1 MAQSFVDILGV
12 ERVGVDDSFFALG
25 GDSIMSIQL
34 VTRARAAGWVFS
46 AREVFERK
54 TVAGLAQVAVRDTAA
69 AVAVAEELPGGGV
82 GPIPLTPIMRWLLE
96 QTEPGSGF
104 GRFSQSLLLGLP
116 AGIDRQTLTS
126 TVQAVLDRHDMLRA
140 RLHPA
145 VDGGWAWEVLPV
157 GVVRAD
163 DIIHRVVT
171 EPRANSEE
179 FRSLAAAE
187 LDAAADRLDPDAGIV
202 VQVVWFDPADAAV
215 AGRVLVVVHHSA
227 VDGVSWRV
235 LVPDLAVAWARIA
248 ADQPPDLPPVG
259 TSMRRW
265 AHGLVEEA
273 HCPRRAA
280 ELESWQAMVVE
291 NDPVIGS
298 RPLDPAVD
306 VAATAGTVE
315 VEVSP
320 EVTAAL
326 LTDVPAAF
334 HGSVADGLLAAL
346 AVAVTKWRREHLHE
360 TETGGSGAV
369 LAQMLIGV
377 EGHGREDGA
386 VVGADLTR
394 TVGWFTTRYP
404 MRLDISSV
412 DLDDAGAG
420 GSALGVAVK
429 SVKEQLLAVADHGIG
444 YGLLRYLNEDTGP
457 ILAALPAPQI
467 GFNYLGRVTVGTQED
482 RQAIGWIPVDDGG
495 RWDTEL
501 AGARNPD
508 MPMPAVLD
516 INAHTL
522 DDGNRSRLRASW
534 SYPVGIL
541 TSTQVREIADSWSRV
556 LTALATHTRGAGA
569 GSRVGLGGRT
579 PSDLDLVRL
588 GQSEIERLEDRYPML
603 SDAWPLT
610 PLQAGL
616 LFHATISEESV
627 DAYMVQLVLELGG
640 QLDPARLRRAGQ
652 TVLDRHP
659 NLRASFITDTD
670 TGPVQVITDNLEA
683 PWSELD
689 LSGLDED
696 ARDREWD
703 RLMAADRVTRFDPAH
718 APLLRWML
726 VTIAPD
732 HHRLVLT
739 NHHLLLD
746 GWSTPL
752 LLKELLVAYATD
764 SDTTILPAVHP
775 YRNFLAWM
783 AGQDRAAALEVWA
796 RVFDGTDEPTLVAA
810 IDPGRRYTESRD
822 VLGELT
828 EQQTATLTDLAK
840 SRGITLN
847 TVVQMAWAIVLGE
860 LTSREDV
867 TFGSTVSGRPP
878 QLAGIES
885 MIGLFVNT
893 LPVRVRLDSSES
905 LGGLLDRIQSEQ
917 TMLLDHHHVGLT
929 DIERVAGPGA
939 VFDTMTVFESYP
951 VDRGGLTTDTDIA
964 GMRLLGVAGTD
975 AAHYPLGVVA
985 HVDTRLHLRIK
996 YLPEFFDPDTMD
1008 STLQRVLRVIG
1019 YLTDDPDLPLA
1030 RLNLLSAA
1038 EYRELTSVSGVAA
1051 MPGRVLH
1058 ELLAAAVRTDPAAV
1072 AVVCE
1077 DQRWTYRELD
1087 TESNRLARL
1096 LIGRGAGPETSVAV
1110 GLPRSVESV
1119 LATWAI
1125 AKTGAAFVPV
1135 DPTYPIGRIE
1145 HMLTDSGV
1153 EVGITLSEWRDQL
1166 PGSVQWLI
1174 LDESEV
1180 EAEVAALPAVSMT
1193 DAERTRPVRVDHA
1206 AYVIYTSGSTGAPK
1220 GVVVSHRGLANL
1232 MAEQCSRFGIEP
1244 GARVLNAAS
1253 PSFDAAVLE
1262 HLWALTSG
1270 GQLVIAPPTIYGGAE
1285 LAQILLREKVTH
1297 AALTPAA
1304 LGTVD
1309 PTGLDDLR
1317 TVVVG
1322 GEAPPP
1328 ELVSRWAPGRRL
1340 FNTYGPA
1347 EATIQTDVSAPM
1359 VAGGTV
1365 TIGRPIRG
1373 VGQVV
1378 LDARLQ
1384 PVPVGVVGELYLAGP
1399 GLARGYRNRIGL
1411 TASRFVA
1418 DPFEGFGQ
1426 RMYRTG
1432 DLVRWLRLPRGGL
1445 TLDYVGRADFQV
1457 KVRGFRIELGEI
1469 ESALLAC
1476 GGVARAAATVR
1487 RGRTT
1492 SDRLI
1497 GYVVPVPGVDL
1508 DTAAVLADA
1517 AERLAPHMV
1526 PATVMVL
1533 DTLPM
1538 TANGKLDRAALPE
1551 PDFTTARAE
1560 FRAPVGEVETELAK
1574 LFAEVLGLDEVGV
1587 EDSFFALGG
1596 DSIMSIQLVTRARA
1610 AGLVFS
1616 AREVFER
1623 KTVADLAQ
1631 IAVRDSTAATPLPE
1645 ELPGG
1650 GVGPIPMTP
1659 IAAWMFERGGGFD
1672 RFCQWTM
1679 LTLPADI
1686 DSAGIAA
1693 TVQAVIDHHDMLR
1706 ARLEPDP
1713 THAAGWAVQVQPIAA
1728 SAAALIRHVSVDAAP
1743 GTAAFAELVAAEAN
1757 AAAERLDPAAGVM
1770 LQLVWLDWAEQP
1782 GRLLVVAHHLVI
1794 DGVSWRI
1801 LIPDLAIAWAQ
1812 ISSGQTPQLAPVGT
1826 SMRRWA
1832 HGLNTAAENVDEL
1845 DWWQL
1850 TLGAADP
1857 PIGARDIDP
1866 AADVQATV
1874 ATVEV
1879 ALPTA
1884 VTRAVLTTLPA
1895 AFHGNVDDAL
1905 IAGLALAL
1913 TRWRQRR
1920 GCAVTDTLLTFES
1933 HGRHDTVLPGADLTR
1948 TVGWFTTTYP
1958 VRLDLSDIDVDDAFA
1973 AGSAA
1978 GAVIKSVKEQL
1989 RQVPGHGIGYGLLR
2003 YLNADTA
2010 RVLGAL
2016 PTPQVSFN
2024 YLGRFDTIPANVR
2037 DSGWMP
2043 AGDDTD
2049 GGGVQNPDAPLAA
2062 VLGINAVTM
2071 ETSDGPILTATW
2083 DYPSELLTSAD
2094 VTDLAGLWLDAV
2106 TALADHASE
2115 PGVGGL
2121 TPSDVSLVDLDQDAI
2136 DQLEARHPTLDD
2148 IWPLT
2153 PLQTGLLFHAQLA
2166 DESLDAYIVQ
2176 LCAELGGHVDADRL
2190 RRAAQAILTRH
2201 PNLRTAFVRDSAG
2214 RPVQVVHQHVDIPFT
2229 QIDVTEHGDSAA
2241 VVEQLM
2247 DTDRRIRF
2255 DVTAAPLLRLTL
2267 ISTGPQ
2273 RYRLLLSMHHILI
2286 DGWSTPLLVREL
2298 LTLYASDSDPAALT
2312 RVRPYRDY
2320 LMWLNAQDQDAAE
2333 IAWARA
2339 LDGVTEPT
2347 LMAPADRG
2355 RQHRTAAREVQ
2366 LPLSE
2371 HHTAALVM
2379 VAHQQEITLN
2389 TLIQAVWAIV
2399 LATETARDDVVFGT
2413 TVSGRPPQIPGIE
2426 SMIGLFVNT
2435 VPVRVRLD
2443 HRESLAQLLRR
2454 IQAGQAALLDHHHLG
2469 LTQIQRVAGPGAM
2482 FDTVTVFESYPVDR
2496 AGLSKDTDIA
2506 GMHVLDMHGRDAAH
2520 YPLGLIIEHDT
2531 QLRLTFKYLPE
2542 LFTQHRID
2550 AIADRVARVLDS
2562 ITTDIDLPL
2571 ARLQLLS
2578 SVERATLVPARGRP
2592 GEVASVLPHMLTTAM
2607 MPDSEAVVCDLERLS
2622 YRELDEITNRWARV
2636 LIDAG
2641 IGPESLVAVALPRSI
2656 DAVIA
2661 VWAIAKAGGAF
2672 VQIDPTHPHDRITSI
2687 LTDSGASVG
2696 LTHQT
2701 YRNRLP
2707 DTISWTD
2714 LNSLSFTATSAAA
2727 DPAAITDSE
2736 RMVPLEPQHPAYLI
2750 YTSGSTGTPK
2760 GVMITH
2766 AGLAN
2771 LAAETRERFGL
2782 TPTSRM
2788 LAAASP
2794 SFDVSILELI
2804 SAIAAG
2810 ATLVLAPASVLGGT
2824 ELAELINAEHVSH
2837 AALTPSVLASMRP
2850 NEVDTLDTLILGG
2863 EICPPE
2869 LAHRWTPG
2877 RTVINT
2883 YGASET
2889 TIMSCATTPL
2899 RTATDNPMPIGGP
2912 LRGFTAVVLDR
2923 GLRPV
2928 PPGVAGEL
2936 YVSGPGL
2943 ARCYHKQPTTT
2954 AAHFV
2959 PDPYGPAGTIM
2970 YRTGDLVT
2978 WVADQT
2984 LQYNGRSDQQIKI
2997 HGQRIE
3003 PGEIEST
3010 LRRHPDI
3017 VNAAVTVHTPP
3028 NGTDQLVG
3036 YVVLGPDSSPDT
3048 SALTTFLATRL
3059 PAHMIPTTILI
3070 LDRIPLTPTGKIDR
3084 NALPVPNRRRSRFRA
3099 PSTPLEV
3106 TVCEAF
3112 TQTLDIE
3119 RVGVDDEFFTLG
3131 GNSLAAAQLVARLQ
3145 EATGASLPVQW
3156 IFTDPTPQA
3165 LARRI
3170 DTRLRGLDEQDSND
3184 ALSVL
3189 LPLRATGSGQPLFCV
3204 HPAIGLAWGFS
3215 GLLPHL
3221 EPDRPVYG
3229 LQSPAM
3235 TEPTARFDT
3244 LDQLADRY
3252 VQEIRSVQPH
3262 GPYHLLGYSLG
3273 GTIAHAIAVHLRRDG
3288 DSVATLAM
3296 MDTRVVTTSSV
3307 RAPTPSIGQMLAE
3320 FGGLAVPPDPAD
3332 LPVEAAADL
3341 LRRQGGLFTA
3351 VTTEHLEILHRDYT
3365 RLVELTLNHRPG
3377 LFDGDLIYFS
3387 ADAGRTGNGLSPA
3400 RAWNDHITGRI
3411 TDHHIPGRHERM
3423 TDPDALHAIG
3433 LVLTAHFRRTLTT
3446 GLETPTKT

>member
-1 MAQSFVDILGV
+1 M
-12 ERVGVDDSFFALG
+12 
-25 GDSIMSIQL
+25 
-34 VTRARAAGWVFS
+34 
-46 AREVFERK
+46 
-54 TVAGLAQVAVRDTAA
+54 
-69 AVAVAEELPGGGV
+69 
-82 GPIPLTPIMRWLLE
+82 
-96 QTEPGSGF
+96 
-104 GRFSQSLLLGLP
+104 
-116 AGIDRQTLTS
+116 
-126 TVQAVLDRHDMLRA
+126 
-140 RLHPA
+140 
-145 VDGGWAWEVLPV
+145 
-157 GVVRAD
+157 
-163 DIIHRVVT
+163 
-171 EPRANSEE
+171 
-179 FRSLAAAE
+179 
-187 LDAAADRLDPDAGIV
+187 
-202 VQVVWFDPADAAV
+202 
-215 AGRVLVVVHHSA
+215 
-227 VDGVSWRV
+227 
-235 LVPDLAVAWARIA
+235 
-248 ADQPPDLPPVG
+248 
-259 TSMRRW
+259 
-265 AHGLVEEA
+265 
-273 HCPRRAA
+273 
-280 ELESWQAMVVE
+280 
-291 NDPVIGS
+291 
-298 RPLDPAVD
+298 
-306 VAATAGTVE
+306 
-315 VEVSP
+315 
-320 EVTAAL
+320 
-326 LTDVPAAF
+326 
-334 HGSVADGLLAAL
+334 
-346 AVAVTKWRREHLHE
+346 
-360 TETGGSGAV
+360 
-369 LAQMLIGV
+369 
-377 EGHGREDGA
+377 
-386 VVGADLTR
+386 
-394 TVGWFTTRYP
+394 
-404 MRLDISSV
+404 
-412 DLDDAGAG
+412 
-420 GSALGVAVK
+420 
-429 SVKEQLLAVADHGIG
+429 
-444 YGLLRYLNEDTGP
+444 
-457 ILAALPAPQI
+457 
-467 GFNYLGRVTVGTQED
+467 
-482 RQAIGWIPVDDGG
+482 
-495 RWDTEL
+495 
-501 AGARNPD
+501 
-508 MPMPAVLD
+508 
-516 INAHTL
+516 
-522 DDGNRSRLRASW
+522 
-534 SYPVGIL
+534 
-541 TSTQVREIADSWSRV
+541 
-556 LTALATHTRGAGA
+556 
-569 GSRVGLGGRT
+569 
-579 PSDLDLVRL
+579 
-588 GQSEIERLEDRYPML
+588 
-603 SDAWPLT
+603 
-610 PLQAGL
+610 
-616 LFHATISEESV
+616 
-627 DAYMVQLVLELGG
+627 
-640 QLDPARLRRAGQ
+640 
-652 TVLDRHP
+652 
-659 NLRASFITDTD
+659 
-670 TGPVQVITDNLEA
+670 
-683 PWSELD
+683 
-689 LSGLDED
+689 
-696 ARDREWD
+696 
-703 RLMAADRVTRFDPAH
+703 
-718 APLLRWML
+718 
-726 VTIAPD
+726 
-732 HHRLVLT
+732 
-739 NHHLLLD
+739 
-746 GWSTPL
+746 
-752 LLKELLVAYATD
+752 
-764 SDTTILPAVHP
+764 
-775 YRNFLAWM
+775 
-783 AGQDRAAALEVWA
+783 
-796 RVFDGTDEPTLVAA
+796 
-810 IDPGRRYTESRD
+810 
-822 VLGELT
+822 
-828 EQQTATLTDLAK
+828 
-840 SRGITLN
+840 
-847 TVVQMAWAIVLGE
+847 
-860 LTSREDV
+860 
-867 TFGSTVSGRPP
+867 
-878 QLAGIES
+878 
-885 MIGLFVNT
+885 
-893 LPVRVRLDSSES
+893 
-905 LGGLLDRIQSEQ
+905 
-917 TMLLDHHHVGLT
+917 
-929 DIERVAGPGA
+929 
-939 VFDTMTVFESYP
+939 
-951 VDRGGLTTDTDIA
+951 
-964 GMRLLGVAGTD
+964 
-975 AAHYPLGVVA
+975 
-985 HVDTRLHLRIK
+985 
-996 YLPEFFDPDTMD
+996 
-1008 STLQRVLRVIG
+1008 
-1019 YLTDDPDLPLA
+1019 
-1030 RLNLLSAA
+1030 
-1038 EYRELTSVSGVAA
+1038 
-1051 MPGRVLH
+1051 
-1058 ELLAAAVRTDPAAV
+1058 
-1072 AVVCE
+1072 
-1077 DQRWTYRELD
+1077 
-1087 TESNRLARL
+1087 
-1096 LIGRGAGPETSVAV
+1096 
-1110 GLPRSVESV
+1110 
-1119 LATWAI
+1119 
-1125 AKTGAAFVPV
+1125 AKTGAAFVPI
-1135 DPTYPIGRIE
+1135 DPNYPTGRIE
-1145 HMLTDSGV
+1145 HMLTDSGA
-1153 EVGITLSEWRDQL
+1153 EVGITLSQWRDRL
-1166 PGSVQWLI
+1166 PGSVQWLV
-1174 LDESEV
+1174 LDKPEV
-1180 EAEVAALPAVSMT
+1180 EAEVATLPPTSVT

-1206 AYVIYTSGSTGAPK
+1206 AYVIYTSGSTGVPK

-1232 MAEQCSRFGIEP
+1232 MAEQCSRFDVEP

-1270 GQLVIAPPTIYGGAE
+1270 GRLVIAPPTIYGGAE
-1285 LAQILLREKVTH
+1285 LAQILLRERVTH

-1322 GEAPPP
+1322 GEAPAP

-1359 VAGGTV
+1359 VAGEAV

-1399 GLARGYRNRIGL
+1399 GLARGYRNRMGL

-1418 DPFEGFGQ
+1418 DPFAGPGQ
-1426 RMYRTG
+1426 RMYRSG
-1432 DLVRWLRLPRGGL
+1432 DLVRWLRLPHGGL

-1476 GGVARAAATVR
+1476 AGVARAAATVR

-1497 GYVVPVPGVDL
+1497 GYVVPVPGADL
-1508 DTAAVLADA
+1508 DTAGVLADA

-1551 PDFTTARAE
+1551 PDFTTTRTE
-1560 FRAPVGEVETELAK
+1560 FRAPVGDVETELAK

-1623 KTVADLAQ
+1623 RTVADLAQ

-1659 IAAWMFERGGGFD
+1659 IVAWMFERGGGFD

-1686 DSAGIAA
+1686 DSTGIAA

-1706 ARLEPDP
+1706 ARLEQDP
-1713 THAAGWAVQVQPIAA
+1713 THTSGWAVQVQPIAV

-1743 GTAAFAELVAAEAN
+1743 GTAAFAELAAAEAN
-1757 AAAERLDPAAGVM
+1757 AAAERLDPATGVM
-1770 LQLVWLDWAEQP
+1770 LQLVWFDWTGQP

-1845 DWWQL
+1845 DWWQS
-1850 TLGAADP
+1850 TLAAADP
-1857 PIGARDIDP
+1857 PIGARDLDP
-1866 AADVQATV
+1866 AVDVQATV

-1913 TRWRQRR
+1913 TRWRQRH

-1978 GAVIKSVKEQL
+1978 GAVVKSVKEQL
-1989 RQVPGHGIGYGLLR
+1989 RQVPGHGVGYGLLR

-2049 GGGVQNPDAPLAA
+2049 GGGVQNPDAALAA
-2062 VLGINAVTM
+2062 VLGVNAVTM
-2071 ETSDGPILTATW
+2071 ETSDGPVLTATW
-2083 DYPSELLTSAD
+2083 DYPSELLTSAE

-2115 PGVGGL
+2115 PGIGGL
-2121 TPSDVSLVDLDQDAI
+2121 TPSDVNLVDLDQDAI

-2190 RRAAQAILTRH
+2190 RRAAQTMLGRH
-2201 PNLRTAFVRDSAG
+2201 PNLRTAFVRDNAG
-2214 RPVQVVHQHVDIPFT
+2214 RPVQVVHQQVDVPFT
-2229 QIDVTEHGDSAA
+2229 QIDVTEHDDTTAM
-2241 VVEQLM
+2241 VEQLM

-2273 RYRLLLSMHHILI
+2273 QYRLLLSMHHILI

-2339 LDGVTEPT
+2339 LEGVDEPT
-2347 LMAPADRG
+2347 LLAPADRG

-2366 LPLSE
+2366 VPLSE
-2371 HHTAALVM
+2371 HHTAALVT

-2443 HRESLAQLLRR
+2443 HRESLAQLLQR
-2454 IQAGQAALLDHHHLG
+2454 IQADQAALLDHHHLG

-2482 FDTVTVFESYPVDR
+2482 FDTMTVFESYPVDR

-2506 GMHVLDMHGRDAAH
+2506 GMHVLDVHGRDAAH

-2542 LFTQHRID
+2542 LFAQHRID

-2578 SVERATLVPARGRP
+2578 SVERATLVPVRGGP
-2592 GEVASVLPHMLTTAM
+2592 GEVASVLPHMLTTAT
-2607 MPDSEAVVCDLERLS
+2607 MPDTEAVVCNGERLS
-2622 YRELDEITNRWARV
+2622 YRELDEISNRWARV

-2641 IGPESLVAVALPRSI
+2641 IGPEHLVAVALPRSV

-2661 VWAIAKAGGAF
+2661 VWAVAKAGGAF
-2672 VQIDPTHPHDRITSI
+2672 VQVDPTHPHDRITSI

-2707 DTISWTD
+2707 DAISWTD
-2714 LNSLSFTATSAAA
+2714 LNSLSFTATSATA

-2760 GVMITH
+2760 GVMVTH

-2782 TPTSRM
+2782 TSTSRM

-2804 SAIAAG
+2804 SAIATG
-2810 ATLVLAPASVLGGT
+2810 ATLVLAPASVIGGA
-2824 ELAELINAEHVSH
+2824 ELAQLINAEHVSH

-2850 NEVDTLDTLILGG
+2850 DEVDTLDTLILGG

-2889 TIMSCATTPL
+2889 TIMSCANVPL
-2899 RTATDNPMPIGGP
+2899 RTTTDNPMPIGGP
-2912 LRGFTAVVLDR
+2912 LRGFTVVVLDH

-2943 ARCYHKQPTTT
+2943 ARCYHKQPATT

-2959 PDPYGPAGTIM
+2959 PDPYGSAGTLM

-2978 WVADQT
+2978 WVADRT
-2984 LQYNGRSDQQIKI
+2984 LRYNGRSDQQIKI

-3010 LRRHPDI
+3010 LRSHPDI
-3017 VNAAVTVHTPP
+3017 ADAAVTVHTPP
-3028 NGTDQLVG
+3028 NGADQLVG
-3036 YVVLGPDSSPDT
+3036 YVVSVPDSSPDT
-3048 SALTTFLATRL
+3048 SALTTYLATRL
-3059 PAHMIPTTILI
+3059 PAHMIPTTILT

-3084 NALPVPNRRRSRFRA
+3084 NALPVPNRRRSPFRA
-3099 PSTPLEV
+3099 PSTPLEA
-3106 TVCEAF
+3106 TVCAAF
-3112 TQTLDIE
+3112 TRTLDIE
-3119 RVGVDDEFFTLG
+3119 RVGVDDEFFSLG

-3145 EATGASLPVQW
+3145 ESTGASVPVQW
-3156 IFTDPTPQA
+3156 IFTGPTPQA

-3170 DTRLRGLDEQDSND
+3170 DTRLRGLDQQDADD

-3204 HPAIGLAWGFS
+3204 HPAIGLAWGFG

-3229 LQSPAM
+3229 LQSPGM

-3273 GTIAHAIAVHLRRDG
+3273 GTIAHAIAVRLRRDG

-3296 MDTRVVTTSSV
+3296 MDTRVVTTSV

-3320 FGGLAVPPDPAD
+3320 FGGLAMPQDPAD
-3332 LPVEAAADL
+3332 LPVEDAADL
-3341 LRRQGGLFTA
+3341 LRREGGLFTA
-3351 VTTEHLEILHRDYT
+3351 VTAEHLEILHRDYT
-3365 RLVELTLNHRPG
+3365 RLVELTLHHRLG

-3387 ADAGRTGNGLSPA
+3387 ADAGRTGNGPSPA
-3400 RAWNDHITGRI
+3400 RAWNDYITGRI

-3433 LVLTAHFRRTLTT
+3433 LVLTAHFRRTHPTAP
-3446 GLETPTKT
+3446 ETPTQSGTT